1 MTPATCG
8 YSGIVVKGR
17 ASQNMKA
24 SRSFNVPLVLAQ
36 AKSGEL
42 RGASLRKAIQI
53 AEEFGIDQVA
63 GELRQ
68 RMVEAPKKRAT
79 K

>member
-1 MTPATCG
+1 
-8 YSGIVVKGR
+8 
-17 ASQNMKA
+17 MKS
-24 SRSFNVPLVLAQ
+24 SRSFNVPLILAQ

-42 RGASLRKAIQI
+42 RGAGLKRAIQI
-53 AEEFGIDQVA
+53 AEEFGIDSVA

-68 RMVEAPKKRAT
+68 RMAEMAPKKRAA

>member
-1 MTPATCG
+1 
-8 YSGIVVKGR
+8 
-17 ASQNMKA
+17 MKA
-24 SRSFNVPLVLAQ
+24 SRSFNVPQILAQ

-42 RGASLRKAIQI
+42 RGAGLRKAIQI

-68 RMVEAPKKRAT
+68 RMVETPKKRAT